1 MSGLINSAGSR
12 SGVIGRPETERIGF
26 SAHGA
31 TEAGLGTGSLNLT
44 GGWDTIAFTQIW
56 DIGGCYTTNTF
67 TAPVDGKYFFSARVH
82 VQSLTVGDDMYM
94 RFVGGVSD
102 RTYYTQQGV
111 DYKDSAHSAVAMSI
125 IANMDANDT
134 MFVAILNGS
143 AARGVLQG
151 DDNTGFHG
159 WLLGY

>member
-1 MSGLINSAGSR
+1 MSGIISSRGSR
-12 SGVIGRPETERIGF
+12 SGILGPDRTDRTGF
-26 SAHGA
+26 TAHGA
-31 TEAGLGTGSLNLT
+31 TEAGVSTGSLNLT
-44 GGWDTIAFTQIW
+44 GGWDQIAFTQIW
-56 DIGGCYTTNTF
+56 DNGGCYTTNTF
-67 TAPVDGKYFFSARVH
+67 TAPVTGKYFFSTRVH
-82 VQSLTVGDDMYM
+82 CTSLNVGDDMYM

-125 IANMDANDT
+125 IANMDVNDT
-134 MFVAILNGS
+134 MFVAILNGT
-143 AARGVLQG
+143 AARGVLVG